1 MGEMHLNTKFYL
13 SSSIGVAGI
22 KCRKMKNC
30 QMTNFMKIGLK
41 IKISNKYFW
50 TNYNFWLLNSI
61 PKMNFLSQKM
71 TVQALVIFNRDYI
84 AKNSKKLKNW
94 HNFVKNEIF
103 KNLKK
108 YFFRIPEMHLN
119 TKFYLS
125 SSISVARIKWQKNEK
140 LQNAKFHENR
150 LKNPNFKKIF
160 LDHL

>member
-1 MGEMHLNTKFYL
+1 MP
-13 SSSIGVAGI
+13 I
-22 KCRKMKNC
+22 
-30 QMTNFMKIGLK
+30 FMKICLK
-41 IKISNKYFW
+41 IKISKIFW

-71 TVQALVIFNRDYI
+71 AVQSLVRVNRDYI
-84 AKNSKKLKNW
+84 AKNSKKSKNW
-94 HNFVKNEIF
+94 LNFVKNEKF

-108 YFFRIPEMHLN
+108 YFFGIPEMHLN

-150 LKNPNFKKIF
+150 LKNQNFKKIF

>member
-1 MGEMHLNTKFYL
+1 MHLNTKIYL

-71 TVQALVIFNRDYI
+71 TVQALVIFNKDYI
-84 AKNSKKLKNW
+84 AKNSKIGIILPKMKISKNKKKTFSVLIEW
-94 HNFVKNEIF
+94 IMWLNF
-103 KNLKK
+103 
-108 YFFRIPEMHLN
+108 
-119 TKFYLS
+119 
-125 SSISVARIKWQKNEK
+125 
-140 LQNAKFHENR
+140 
-150 LKNPNFKKIF
+150 
-160 LDHL
+160 